1 MQKITKKVVNMSKIY
16 TFVSPVKDS
25 LGWKYPD
32 ALVAIRQWSVKSQD
46 TGDSVDGDNYVES
59 SDIEAIPY
67 RANFYQDKTCQAE
80 GKQSRPLINEDN
92 PDDEQLF
99 MVDLGHHESLQVRES
114 DMSAVDKKWRLI
126 ELDVRRRG
134 I

>member
-1 MQKITKKVVNMSKIY
+1 MSNVHS
-16 TFVSPVKDS
+16 FVAPVKDS
-25 LGWKYPD
+25 LGWSYPD

-46 TGDSVDGDNYVES
+46 TGDSVDGDNYIES
-59 SDIEAIPY
+59 SEIEAIPY
-67 RANFYQDKTCQAE
+67 RANFYQNTQCQAE

-99 MVDLGHHESLQVRES
+99 MVDLRHDESLQVLGDS